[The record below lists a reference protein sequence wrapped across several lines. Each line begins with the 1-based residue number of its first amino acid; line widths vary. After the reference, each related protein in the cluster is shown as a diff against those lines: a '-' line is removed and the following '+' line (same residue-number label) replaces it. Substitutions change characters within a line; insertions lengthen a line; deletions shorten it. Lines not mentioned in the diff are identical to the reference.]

1 MFCIQAKN
9 AYLRVK
15 QINGVAPAMI
25 LTRRSLGKLS
35 ALAGILGVTKI
46 VGMSVA
52 YAQEKQFLH
61 ATSLFGD
68 VKYPPDFKHFAYV
81 NPNAPKGGRLR
92 LHTVGSFDS
101 LNPFTYKGESSGYG
115 AISTEA
121 LMTSSLDEPS
131 TMYGLIANEVWYPE
145 DFSQVVYRLRAE
157 ARFHDGKPVTPEDVI
172 WSMTALKEVSP
183 QNAFYYK
190 NVTKAEQT
198 GEREITFLFS
208 EKGNR
213 ELPHI
218 VGQLNVLPKHWW
230 TGTDRKG
237 AKRNIAEMTLEAP
250 LGSGAYEVADV
261 KVGNSIRVRRFTDY
275 WGKDLAINVGQ
286 DNFDEI
292 ELIYFRDANVA
303 LEAFKGDQYDW
314 RNESSAK
321 NWATGYDVPAVKSGR
336 IKKEEIRTKNADGMQ
351 GFVLNLRRPK
361 FQDPRVRLALN
372 YAFDFEWAN
381 TNLFYGQ
388 YTRSSSYFNGSELAA
403 TGLPSAAE
411 LAILNEVKNDIP
423 AEVFT
428 TEFKNPVNRTPQDVR
443 SNLRMAAKLFAE
455 AGWKISQEG
464 SGGAQLK
471 SESGEIFAIEFLLD
485 QPLWERITLPY
496 KEQLLKLGIRVT
508 IRTIDSAEM
517 ERRGQTFDYDSFV
530 HLFPQSLS
538 PGNEQRYFWGSAA
551 ADLNGSQNYMGIKNP
566 AIDKLI
572 ERVVFAKDRDDLIA
586 ATRALDRV
594 LLWNHYLVPHWY
606 IPVERVARWDRF
618 GSPDKLPDYAVGF
631 PTIWWWD
638 EEKAKKTAAAK

>member
-1 MFCIQAKN
+1 
-9 AYLRVK
+9 
-15 QINGVAPAMI
+15 MI

-35 ALAGILGVTKI
+35 ALAGLLGVTKI
-46 VGMSVA
+46 VGLSVG
-52 YAQEKQFLH
+52 YAQERQFRH

-81 NPNAPKGGRLR
+81 NPDAPKGGRLR
-92 LHTVGSFDS
+92 LHTVGSYDS
-101 LNPFTYKGESSGYG
+101 LNPFTYKGESTGYG
-115 AISTEA
+115 AISTET

-131 TMYGLIANEVWYPE
+131 TMYGLIASEVWHPE
-145 DFSQVVYRLRAE
+145 DYSQVIYRLHPE

-190 NVTKAEQT
+190 NVEKAEQT
-198 GEREITFLFS
+198 GEREVTFLFS

-218 VGQLNVLPKHWW
+218 VGQLSVLPKHWW
-230 TGTDRKG
+230 TGSNDKG
-237 AKRNIAEMTLEAP
+237 AKRNVGEMTLEVP
-250 LGSGAYEVADV
+250 LGSGSYEVVNV
-261 KVGNSIRVRRFTDY
+261 KVGNSIRIKRFADY
-275 WGKDLAINVGQ
+275 WGKNLPVNAGQ

-292 ELIYFRDANVA
+292 ELVYFRDSNVA
-303 LEAFKGDQYDW
+303 LEAFKADQYDW

-321 NWATGYDVPAVKSGR
+321 SWATGYDVPAVTSGR

-351 GFVLNLRRPK
+351 GFVLNLRRSK
-361 FQDPRVRLALN
+361 FQDARVRLAFN

-381 TNLFYGQ
+381 ANLFYGQ
-388 YTRSSSYFNGSELAA
+388 YTRSASYFNGSELAA
-403 TGLPSAAE
+403 TGLPSPQE

-428 TEFKNPVNRTPQDVR
+428 TEYKNPVNKTPQDVR
-443 SNLRMAAKLFAE
+443 NNLRMAAKLFAD
-455 AGWKISQEG
+455 AGWRISQD
-464 SGGAQLK
+464 
-471 SESGEIFAIEFLLD
+471 ESGASRLRNDKGEVFTIEFLLD

-496 KEQLLKLGIRVT
+496 KEQLQKLGIQVT

-517 ERRGQTFDYDSFV
+517 ERRMQTFDYDSFV
-530 HLFPQSLS
+530 HVFGQSLS

-551 ADLNGSQNYMGIKNP
+551 ADQNGSQNYIGIKNP

-572 ERVVFAKDRDDLIA
+572 ERVIFAKDREDLIA

-594 LLWNHYLVPHWY
+594 LLWNHFVVPHWY
-606 IPVERVARWDRF
+606 LPVERVAYWNRF
-618 GSPDKLPDYAVGF
+618 GAPEKLPDYSVGF
-631 PTIWWWD
+631 PSIWWWD
-638 EEKAKKTAAAK
+638 EEKAQKTAANR

>member
-1 MFCIQAKN
+1 
-9 AYLRVK
+9 
-15 QINGVAPAMI
+15 MI

-35 ALAGILGVTKI
+35 VLAGALGAAKI
-46 VGMSVA
+46 VGASVV
-52 YAQEKQFLH
+52 YAQERQFRH

-68 VKYPPDFKHFAYV
+68 VKYPRDFKHFAYV
-81 NPNAPKGGRLR
+81 NPEAPKAGKLR
-92 LHTVGSFDS
+92 IHAVGSYDS
-101 LNPFTYKGESSGYG
+101 LNPFTYKGESTAYG

-131 TMYGLIANEVWYPE
+131 TMYGLIASEVWYP
-145 DFSQVVYRLRAE
+145 DDYSQVIYRLRPE
-157 ARFHDGKPVTPEDVI
+157 ARFHDGKSITPEDVI
-172 WSMTALKEVSP
+172 WSMTTLKEVSP

-198 GEREITFLFS
+198 GDREITFVFS

-218 VGQLNVLPKHWW
+218 VGQLSVLPKHWW
-230 TGTDRKG
+230 TGTDQKG
-237 AKRNIAEMTLEAP
+237 AKRNIGEMTLEAP
-250 LGSGAYEVADV
+250 LGSGSYQVADV
-261 KVGNSIRVRRFTDY
+261 KVGNSIRVKRFADY
-275 WGKDLAINVGQ
+275 WGKDLPVNAGQ

-292 ELIYFRDANVA
+292 ELIYFRDTNVA

-336 IKKEEIRTKNADGMQ
+336 IIKEEIRTSNADGMQ
-351 GFVLNLRRPK
+351 GFVLNLRRSK
-361 FQDPRVRLALN
+361 FQDARVRLALN
-372 YAFDFEWAN
+372 YAYDFEWAN

-403 TGLPSAAE
+403 TGLPSAQE
-411 LAILNEVKNDIP
+411 LVFLDEVKNDIP
-423 AEVFT
+423 PEVFT
-428 TEFKNPVNRTPQDVR
+428 TEYKNPVNATPQDVR
-443 SNLRMAAKLFAE
+443 NNLRMAAKLFAE
-455 AGWKISQEG
+455 AGWKISQAG

-471 SESGEIFAIEFLLD
+471 NETGEVFAIEFLLD
-485 QPLWERITLPY
+485 QPIWERITLPY
-496 KEQLLKLGIRVT
+496 KERLEKLGIRVT

-517 ERRGQTFDYDSFV
+517 ERRAQTFDYDSFV

-551 ADLNGSQNYMGIKNP
+551 ADQNGSQNYMGIKNP

-572 ERVVFAKDRDDLIA
+572 DRVIFATDRDGLVA

-594 LLWNHYLVPHWY
+594 LLWNNYLVPHWY
-606 IPVERVARWDRF
+606 LPVERIARWDRF
-618 GSPDKLPDYAVGF
+618 GAPDKLPEYSLGF
-631 PTIWWWD
+631 PGIWWWD
-638 EEKAKKTAAAK
+638 DEKAKKTAAGK

>member
-1 MFCIQAKN
+1 
-9 AYLRVK
+9 
-15 QINGVAPAMI
+15 MI
-25 LTRRSLGKLS
+25 LTRRNLGKLS

-46 VGMSVA
+46 VGISIG
-52 YAQEKQFLH
+52 YAEERQFRH

-68 VKYPPDFKHFAYV
+68 IKYPADFKHFAYV
-81 NPNAPKGGRLR
+81 NPDAPKAGKLR
-92 LHTVGSFDS
+92 LHTVGSYDS
-101 LNPFTYKGESSGYG
+101 LNPFTYKGEATGYG

-131 TMYGLIANEVWYPE
+131 TMYGLLAGEIWYP
-145 DFSQVVYRLRAE
+145 DDYSQVIYRLRPE

-172 WSMTALKEVSP
+172 WSMTTLKEVSP

-190 NVTKAEQT
+190 NVQKADQT
-198 GEREITFLFS
+198 GDREITFIFS

-218 VGQLNVLPKHWW
+218 VGQLSVLPKHWW
-230 TGTDRKG
+230 TGTNDKG
-237 AKRNIAEMTLEAP
+237 AKRNVGEMTLEVP
-250 LGSGAYEVADV
+250 LGSGSYEVVDV
-261 KVGNSIRVRRFTDY
+261 KVGNSIRIKRFADY
-275 WGKDLAINVGQ
+275 WGKNLPVNAGQ
-286 DNFDEI
+286 DNFEEI
-292 ELIYFRDANVA
+292 ELVYFRDSNVA
-303 LEAFKGDQYDW
+303 LEAFKADQYDW

-321 NWATGYDVPAVKSGR
+321 SWATGYDVPAVKSGR
-336 IKKEEIRTKNADGMQ
+336 IIKAEIRTKNADGMQ

-381 TNLFYGQ
+381 ANLFYGQ
-388 YTRSSSYFNGSELAA
+388 YTRSASYFNGSELAA
-403 TGLPSAAE
+403 TGLPSPEE

-428 TEFKNPVNRTPQDVR
+428 TVYTNPVNKSPQDVR
-443 SNLRMAAKLFAE
+443 NNLRTAAKLFAD
-455 AGWKISQEG
+455 AGWKISQG
-464 SGGAQLK
+464 GGGASLRNDK
-471 SESGEIFAIEFLLD
+471 GETFTIEFLLD

-496 KEQLLKLGIRVT
+496 KEQLQKLGIQVT

-517 ERRGQTFDYDSFV
+517 ERRMQTFDYDSFV
-530 HLFPQSLS
+530 FVFGQSLS

-551 ADLNGSQNYMGIKNP
+551 ADMNGSQNYAGIKNP
-566 AIDKLI
+566 AIDKLV
-572 ERVVFAKDRDDLIA
+572 ERIIFAKDRQDLIT

-594 LLWNHYLVPHWY
+594 LLWNHFVVPHWY
-606 IPVERVARWDRF
+606 LPVERVARWDRF
-618 GSPDKLPDYAVGF
+618 GAPDKLPDYSVGF

-638 EEKAKKTAAAK
+638 EEKAKKTAANK